1 MERLN
6 KLIELFSLTE
16 NVYVQKEL
24 ELLKI
29 EIDILIKDAK
39 IETLK
44 DILKKDS

>member
-6 KLIELFSLTE
+6 KLIDLFSITE

-44 DILKKDS
+44 DILKKNS

>member
-6 KLIELFSLTE
+6 KLIDFFSITE

>member
-6 KLIELFSLTE
+6 KLIDLFSITE

>member
-6 KLIELFSLTE
+6 KLIEFFSITE
-16 NVYVQKEL
+16 NVYVQREL

>member
-6 KLIELFSLTE
+6 KLIDFFSITE
-16 NVYVQKEL
+16 NVYVQREL

>member
-6 KLIELFSLTE
+6 KLIELFSITE
-16 NVYVQKEL
+16 NVYVQREL

>member
-6 KLIELFSLTE
+6 KLIDFFSITE

-44 DILKKDS
+44 DILKKNS

>member
-6 KLIELFSLTE
+6 KLIEFFSITE
-16 NVYVQKEL
+16 NVYVQREL

-44 DILKKDS
+44 DIIKKDS